1 VNGTVT
7 SKEKMMAD
15 IEQTTEV
22 EESEDV
28 AYDRWLAAL
37 EEDDE
42 VEFEEVP
49 EEVNRDDKR
58 ALKVAQQT
66 KHVMEG
72 FLTEQKVEDMKDKFI
87 ASASDTA
94 KELFAIYCTG
104 DEDPKQLKR
113 IMDLA
118 KTKAAETEVDPEA
131 VEKAAAKKAQEAYGV
146 SPISQNGPV
155 AEEDQW
161 AKAREKVRAGGSEG
175 DHFAFKMWN
184 SLPASGESSVQA
196 GD

>member
-1 VNGTVT
+1 
-7 SKEKMMAD
+7 MAA
-15 IEQTTEV
+15 EETEV
-22 EESEDV
+22 QTDSED
-28 AYDRWLAAL
+28 AEYDKWLAAL

-42 VEFEEVP
+42 VVTEEEVKA
-49 EEVNRDDKR
+49 EHEDDK
-58 ALKVAQQT
+58 ALKVARSTQ
-66 KHVMEG
+66 KVVSEYI
-72 FLTEQKVEDMKDKFI
+72 TEQKVEDMKDKFI

-104 DEDPKQLKR
+104 SEDPKQLKR

-146 SPISQNGPV
+146 APISQNGPV
-155 AEEDQW
+155 AEEDPW
-161 AKAREKVRAGGSEG
+161 DKAREKVRAGGSEG
-175 DHFAFKMWN
+175 DRLAFKMWN
-184 SLPASGESSVQA
+184 SLPSSGESSVQA